1 MSEIKENKE
10 RALNPEIQNYYCLN
24 VQNKCK
30 INFCVRKADQ
40 LVAEK
45 QLVHSSMKQKNN

>member
-10 RALNPEIQNYYCLN
+10 RALNPEIQNYYWLN

-40 LVAEK
+40 LVAEN